1 MSELCYRIFTP
12 QRVVKRREA
21 SSCRKAL
28 SSGTLHDGTRE
39 RAHLL
44 PLLRWSESATDP
56 HGPCSIQKQI
66 VCSAHISNTLS
77 KTMSIDSMQDCIKP
91 RLSYRPYGSLEC
103 IFLLHRVETRH
114 FFLLLWYIYLSTLQ
128 QSLFLIYA
136 LFVGRINYSLSAVV
150 SKIPFNKWQSVSL
163 TKENE
168 VVNKENGFSRT
179 SNIWR
184 LRLSW
189 K

>member
-1 MSELCYRIFTP
+1 MKLLHAGRHCRLEPYMMGPGRKLIFHSLVEADLPWTHTFLVAFKSRLCILFTF
-12 QRVVKRREA
+12 K
-21 SSCRKAL
+21 
-28 SSGTLHDGTRE
+28 
-39 RAHLL
+39 
-44 PLLRWSESATDP
+44 
-56 HGPCSIQKQI
+56 
-66 VCSAHISNTLS
+66 TLS
-77 KTMSIDSMQDCIKP
+77 KTLSIDSTQDCIKP

-136 LFVGRINYSLSAVV
+136 LFVERINHSLSAVV

>member
-12 QRVVKRREA
+12 QCVVKRHEA

-28 SSGTLHDGTRE
+28 SSGTLHDGIRE

-44 PLLRWSESATDP
+44 PLLSWSESAMDP
-56 HGPCSIQKQI
+56 HEPCSVQKQI
-66 VCSAHISNTLS
+66 VYSAHISNTLS

-114 FFLLLWYIYLSTLQ
+114 FFS
-128 QSLFLIYA
+128 
-136 LFVGRINYSLSAVV
+136 SAVIHLFKYFTTIIISDLCLV
-150 SKIPFNKWQSVSL
+150 CRKNKL
-163 TKENE
+163 
-168 VVNKENGFSRT
+168 FSQC
-179 SNIWR
+179 S
-184 LRLSW
+184 SF
-189 K
+189 